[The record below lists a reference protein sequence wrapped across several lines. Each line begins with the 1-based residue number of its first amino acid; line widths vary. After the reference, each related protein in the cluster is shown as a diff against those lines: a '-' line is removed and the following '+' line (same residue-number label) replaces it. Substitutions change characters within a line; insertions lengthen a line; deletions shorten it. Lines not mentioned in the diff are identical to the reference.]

1 MAPPTAVPLLQVPLK
16 LTDEVAW
23 EGPLGDHIRDAYA
36 DDPAN
41 YAQPIAA
48 LHKLRQDMRGAPST
62 ADKTARDLL
71 LKYYGQIE
79 LLELHFPLDNDN
91 LVFTWYDAFT
101 NAPTS
106 QSSLAY
112 EKASVIFN
120 LAAALSRWAAA
131 PAAGQ
136 QRDTKQ
142 AYHSLQVAAGIF
154 QFINDNF
161 LHAPT
166 RDLGRDCIRV
176 LSDLMVAQAQE
187 LLVEKTLAD
196 LKPGANPTKTTAKM
210 VAGLAHQYAQLAAT
224 VNAGDLANYFD
235 VPHRV
240 LPAVIAVKA
249 KLYSAQAHAM
259 RAKHLEADFNYAEI
273 IPRLELAVADAKE
286 AVTLA
291 KPLVH
296 AVSAATTVTTPDAGT
311 VLLDLAKSLV
321 ATCTETLTRAT
332 KDNDVIYHAAT
343 LAKDALPPL
352 DHVVVPQRLGFDHIL
367 PGGAAEL
374 QGLVTDLFATLIPLA
389 VHEKASVYSEQK
401 AQVQRRASEL
411 VEVLDAEAGSLLGA
425 LGLPKALETLTTA
438 VGAAAP
444 VSPVAEVQV
453 REIQN
458 SEIPDLYATVSAM
471 ASDALAQI
479 QAVMAKLDQRDADD
493 ARARAALPTGTEWAL
508 PDLRGQPA
516 VAALAAAQSKLQQAQ
531 ARDALV
537 LADYQALNVPSSP
550 DAAAGGAGR
559 DASLLDTGND
569 LPALV
574 AKARDLVTL
583 LSKLKADRT
592 KGLADLKAALQKDD
606 IADVLVLNAKQNI
619 DEHIF
624 RAELAKFQGMQDR
637 LAENAKVT
645 RATLPALQAAWQAIV
660 QHPDARAAQSRDAR
674 AAQWERTV
682 ASAHKQ
688 VSQWQNKLQDAAAEL
703 ADVQDAVARHVRDV
717 ERAIAERER
726 EVAEV
731 QNKAVGDAASRQ
743 RDLLRDQL
751 ARMSL
756 GGSTGSAPSSPFP
769 AAAASKPAYPT
780 PTPGYQAPIA
790 TGSTYQPPTPTA
802 PSAPSPGG
810 YYSGST
816 PGVYAA
822 PSTPSNY
829 AGSYAAASTPPSQQQ
844 QQQQPASYAPTRSLY
859 QPAAATPPAH
869 ASYSTPPPST
879 AYPMQQQPQPPAQ
892 TPPSYTSPS
901 YTARTGSYAAP
912 PSQPQP
918 QPHAAYQQPQATGQY
933 GYPSAAAPLNTN
945 YYGSQPAQQAQY
957 PSATATPSYGGY
969 AATAPAQQQ
978 PGHYQQQPAA
988 QYQGYSYPSAAYG
1001 QQQPQQQPQ
1010 QPPVS
1015 QYGAPSVGYGGYPQA
1030 QQQQYQQTQY
1040 QAPQYRQQHQQLQ
1053 QHQQYGGQYPP
1064 PSGGRQSLMD

>member
-1 MAPPTAVPLLQVPLK
+1 MAPPTTVPLLQVPLK
-16 LTDEVAW
+16 LTDEVVW

-101 NAPTS
+101 SAPTA

-240 LPAVIAVKA
+240 LPAIIAVKA

-296 AVSAATTVTTPDAGT
+296 VVSAATTVTTPDAGT

-321 ATCTETLTRAT
+321 ATCTEALTRAT

-352 DHVVVPQRLGFDHIL
+352 DHFVVPQRLGFDHIL

-374 QGLVTDLFATLIPLA
+374 QGLVTDLFSALIPLA

-411 VEVLDAEAGSLLGA
+411 VEVLDTEAGSLLGA
-425 LGLPKALETLTTA
+425 LGLPKALETLTSA
-438 VGAAAP
+438 VGSAAP

-453 REIQN
+453 REIKS

-479 QAVMAKLDQRDADD
+479 QGVMAKLDQRDADD
-493 ARARAALPTGTEWAL
+493 VRARAALPPSTEWTIS
-508 PDLRGQPA
+508 DLRALPA
-516 VAALAAAQSKLQQAQ
+516 VAALAAAQTKLQQTQ

-550 DAAAGGAGR
+550 DAAAGGSGR

-574 AKARDLVTL
+574 AKARDLVSL

-592 KGLADLKAALQKDD
+592 KGLADLKSALQKDD

-645 RATLPALQAAWQAIV
+645 RATLPALQATWQAIV

-688 VSQWQNKLQDAAAEL
+688 VVQWQNKLQDAAAEL
-703 ADVQDAVARHVRDV
+703 ADVQDAVARHVRDL

-726 EVAEV
+726 EVVEV
-731 QNKAVGDAASRQ
+731 QKKAVGDAASRQ

-756 GGSTGSAPSSPFP
+756 GGSTGSGSAPSSPY
-769 AAAASKPAYPT
+769 AAASKPAF
-780 PTPGYQAPIA
+780 PTPGTYQAPPVA
-790 TGSTYQPPTPTA
+790 TGSAYQPATPTA

-810 YYSGST
+810 YFSGST
-816 PGVYAA
+816 PAAYAA
-822 PSTPSNY
+822 PSTATNY

-844 QQQQPASYAPTRSLY
+844 QQPSSFAATRSLY
-859 QPAAATPPAH
+859 QPPTAAAPAHQSYATPP
-869 ASYSTPPPST
+869 PPS
-879 AYPMQQQPQPPAQ
+879 AYGTQQQQQPPAQ
-892 TPPSYTSPS
+892 TPPSYSSPAPAD
-901 YTARTGSYAAP
+901 YQRPASYAPPPAQQQQQQHAP
-912 PSQPQP
+912 
-918 QPHAAYQQPQATGQY
+918 YQQPQATGQY
-933 GYPSAAAPLNTN
+933 GYPSAAAPSNTN
-945 YYGSQPAQQAQY
+945 YYGSQPPQQGHY
-957 PSATATPSYGGY
+957 SSATPAYAGY
-969 AATAPAQQQ
+969 AAAAPTQQ
-978 PGHYQQQPAA
+978 PPAA
-988 QYQGYSYPSAAYG
+988 QYQQHQQLPTGQYQGYGYPSAAYG
-1001 QQQPQQQPQ
+1001 QQQQQPA
-1010 QPPVS
+1010 S
-1015 QYGAPSVGYGGYPQA
+1015 QYNAPAVGYGGYPQA

-1040 QAPQYRQQHQQLQ
+1040 QAPQYQQQRQQPQQQ
-1053 QHQQYGGQYPP
+1053 QQQYGSQYPP
-1064 PSGGRQSLMD
+1064 PSGGRPSLMD